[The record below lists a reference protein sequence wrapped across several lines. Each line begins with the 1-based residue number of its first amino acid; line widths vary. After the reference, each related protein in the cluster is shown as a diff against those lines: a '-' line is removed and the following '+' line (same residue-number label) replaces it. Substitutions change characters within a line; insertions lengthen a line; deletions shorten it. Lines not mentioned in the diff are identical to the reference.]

1 MRARLVSLASSAT
14 LHALLLAAVLVL
26 GGVTVMPPS
35 SPLPSGRT
43 PPPRTVDIVVVPPED
58 ATFPGLKP
66 AGPRREL
73 PAFERK
79 YSPLAIRDATF
90 DLDAIVTRARVLFPF
105 LSPGVALELF
115 RLRPD
120 DDLLLFQDV
129 AAAEP
134 DAPHAAVPPLT
145 LEPDALQALV
155 DRTWSRR
162 ERWKAIQPIL
172 HLADTHDANEADMPR
187 LLRAYAEQNMGQ
199 YYEDYYKPVARNQR
213 LWAELSLAA
222 DHVSFIGYVRR
233 YVAEHPSTR
242 STTELLFLLD
252 KIAEGNR
259 NILNTLLSMDPR
271 AYLSETQTAD
281 PRAYAL
287 AVDLQKYYRGILQA
301 RGLRSRSDIT
311 AMYDDARL
319 EILEGILRTTPG
331 TYRAN
336 DARFLIGAIRWRE
349 GRVQAALSSWC
360 PMTVDET
367 DAYVGTYHQVLS
379 VLEPAGGPR
388 TCEASRVSAAAEQEI
403 DRIFDRDGKQSW
415 DFQFDRLHKF
425 GYRFD
430 SF

>member
-14 LHALLLAAVLVL
+14 FHALLLIAVLL
-26 GGVTVMPPS
+26 LHDVTAGSPLLPS
-35 SPLPSGRT
+35 SPT
-43 PPPRTVDIVVVPPED
+43 PPPRAVDIVIVPPED

-66 AGPRREL
+66 IEPR
-73 PAFERK
+73 PASSAFDRK
-79 YSPLAIRDATF
+79 YSPLAIKDATF
-90 DLDAIVTRARVLFPF
+90 DLDAIAQHARVLFPF

-120 DDLLLFQDV
+120 DDLMLFQD
-129 AAAEP
+129 APTSGP
-134 DAPHAAVPPLT
+134 DASHPAAPLT
-145 LEPDALQALV
+145 LDSAALQVLV

-172 HLADTHDANEADMPR
+172 RLADAHDANAGDVPR

-199 YYEDYYKPVARNQR
+199 YYEDYYKPISRNQR
-213 LWAELSLAA
+213 LWAELSLAV

-233 YVAEHPSTR
+233 YAAEHPSTK

-259 NILNTLLSMDPR
+259 NILNTLLSIDPR
-271 AYLSETQTAD
+271 AYLSETRTAD
-281 PRAYAL
+281 PHAYTL
-287 AVDLQKYYRGILQA
+287 AADLQKYYRGILQA
-301 RGLRSRSDIT
+301 RGLQARGDLT
-311 AMYDDARL
+311 AVYDAARL
-319 EILEGILRTTPG
+319 EILEGILRTTPAG
-331 TYRAN
+331 YRVN
-336 DARFLIGAIRWRE
+336 DARFLIGAIRWRA

-360 PMTVDET
+360 PMTLDEA
-367 DAYVGTYHQVLS
+367 DAYVGTYRQLLS
-379 VLEPAGGPR
+379 ILQPADGPR
-388 TCEASRVSAAAEQEI
+388 TCEASRVSTAEEREI
-403 DRIFDRDGKQSW
+403 DRLFERDAKQSW

>member
-1 MRARLVSLASSAT
+1 MRARLLSLASSAT
-14 LHALLLAAVLVL
+14 LHALLLAFVLIV
-26 GGVTVMPPS
+26 GGVTAVLPS
-35 SPLPSGRT
+35 STATRT
-43 PPPRTVDIVVVPPED
+43 PPSRAVAIVIVPPED

-66 AGPRREL
+66 AEAL
-73 PAFERK
+73 PESQAFDRK

-90 DLDAIVTRARVLFPF
+90 DLDAIAKRARVLFPF

-129 AAAEP
+129 AATAA
-134 DAPHAAVPPLT
+134 DASPSPAPPLT

-162 ERWKAIQPIL
+162 ARWKAIQPIL
-172 HLADTHDANEADMPR
+172 RLADTHDANAADMPR

-199 YYEDYYKPVARNQR
+199 YYEDYDKPVARNQR

-233 YVAEHPSTR
+233 YAAEHPSTR

-259 NILNTLLSMDPR
+259 NILNTLLSTDPR
-271 AYLSETQTAD
+271 AYLTETQTAD
-281 PRAYAL
+281 PRAYTL

-301 RGLRSRSDIT
+301 RRLRSPGDI
-311 AMYDDARL
+311 AVVYDAVRL
-319 EILEGILRTTPG
+319 EILEGILRTTPAG
-331 TYRAN
+331 YRAN
-336 DARFLIGAIRWRE
+336 DARFLIGAIRWRA
-349 GRVQAALSSWC
+349 GHVQAALSSWC

-367 DAYVGTYHQVLS
+367 DAYVGTYRQMLS
-379 VLEPAGGPR
+379 VLQPAGGPR
-388 TCEASRVSAAAEQEI
+388 MCEASRVSAAAEQEI
-403 DRIFDRDGKQSW
+403 DRIFERDGKQSW